1 MIVGHGLLAR
11 SFAARYAEDPTLAIF
26 ASGVSNS
33 LEHRASAFERERHAL
48 QALQAQGQHRRLLY
62 FGSCGLLETGHPL
75 SPYMQHK
82 QDMEALVLSRAG
94 GVVIRLPQVVG
105 VTPNPHTLTNYLR
118 DKLLSGD
125 RFTLWSK
132 AERNLV
138 DIDDVV
144 AIASAMIDDGLPAR
158 SVVPIAAQRSL
169 RMVEIVAIFER
180 VLQCRG
186 NYVVEDRGSPLPIDQ
201 RVAGAAA
208 NRLGIDLGGDYAERV
223 ISKYYGPDAPA

>member
-1 MIVGHGLLAR
+1 
-11 SFAARYAEDPTLAIF
+11 
-26 ASGVSNS
+26 
-33 LEHRASAFERERHAL
+33 
-48 QALQAQGQHRRLLY
+48 
-62 FGSCGLLETGHPL
+62 
-75 SPYMQHK
+75 MQHK

-144 AIASAMIDDGLPAR
+144 AIASAMIDDGLPAQA
-158 SVVPIAAQRSL
+158 VVPIAAQRSL

-186 NYVVEDRGSPLPIDQ
+186 NYVVEDSGAPLPIDQ
-201 RVAGAAA
+201 RVAGAVAS
-208 NRLGIDLGGDYAERV
+208 RLGIDLAGDYAERV